1 MCIVLQFVCNVL
13 QLVWCMLMQVATY
26 ALIWPAKRRP
36 DVMVAAVAARDAD
49 RAAKY
54 AQQHG

>member
-1 MCIVLQFVCNVL
+1 MFAIGVAFVT
-13 QLVWCMLMQVATY
+13 QVATY

-54 AQQHG
+54 AKQHG